1 MRDESADVIMTSR
14 LRADPSSADE
24 ASTGIIGTRPRC
36 EDLVITS
43 ADTSLKEHT
52 PTA

>member
-1 MRDESADVIMTSR
+1 MRDESADAIMTS

-24 ASTGIIGTRPRC
+24 ASTGFIGTRTRC